1 MTLTVARRAGRA
13 EQPQKGEVEA
23 VLVVVLEAGVALW
36 GEGGEQGG
44 EEWLELRQEHD
55 GDQQVEQGGGR
66 RTTLQTPVKTRAADL
81 HGVGSFD
88 RLPAFL
94 LNCELA
100 MRPRPFP
107 RGENARVFTALQKEK
122 KKHVYMSLQM

>member
-1 MTLTVARRAGRA
+1 M
-13 EQPQKGEVEA
+13 
-23 VLVVVLEAGVALW
+23 LVVVLEAGAALW
-36 GEGGEQGG
+36 GEGGEQGR

-66 RTTLQTPVKTRAADL
+66 RTTLQTPVKTRPADL
-81 HGVGSFD
+81 HGFGSFD

-100 MRPRPFP
+100 MRPRPLP
-107 RGENARVFTALQKEK
+107 RGENAR
-122 KKHVYMSLQM
+122 